1 MLSRNKILIITAS
14 LKPKLIG
21 LTNGWR
27 KERALGGGSLV
38 SSIMGNELS
47 AWLRGVKAASGG
59 VIAEIFV
66 MDNVDLNVG

>member
-1 MLSRNKILIITAS
+1 
-14 LKPKLIG
+14 
-21 LTNGWR
+21 
-27 KERALGGGSLV
+27 
-38 SSIMGNELS
+38 MGNELS